1 MVAARP
7 EDGWRKCAHARAARR
22 EPDRVGRVAIK
33 SDRRQAVESVSG
45 GGGITADPKP
55 RRAQVAAAG
64 PRGVGVGG
72 PDPAAD
78 LRPPHPLHADR
89 KSDGT
94 GQSLS
99 VRFTIMGDW

>member
-55 RRAQVAAAG
+55 RRAQVAADG
-64 PRGVGVGG
+64 QRGVGVGG
-72 PDPAAD
+72 PDPEAD
-78 LRPPHPLHADR
+78 IRRSEERRVGKECVLTCRSRWSPYH
-89 KSDGT
+89 
-94 GQSLS
+94 
-99 VRFTIMGDW
+99 